1 VKQVAQTWFAPGDI
15 EWADGHSAEA
25 I

>member
-15 EWADGHSAEA
+15 QWADGHSAEA